1 MGAKRKS
8 SARQP
13 PAISANHADS
23 QPPLPSESVI
33 SDDPS
38 ASTTADN
45 RLRKR
50 KLDVNPSLIIPA
62 DGGRSMRRR
71 SPSPHVAKQEGNA
84 DADPKDPARAKELG
98 MRIWQK
104 IMEAQ
109 TKDGEPMAEPFVKL
123 PPKRQ
128 FPDYYETI
136 KHPMS
141 LEIVKQRLDKQEY
154 DTLKDVV
161 ADIGQIFNNAKRYN
175 VRESALFQWAKK
187 LHATKEDSDSEGDE
201 QDEFTSEPVHRE
213 RTETLPPDADGSSAR
228 EDEDDAKLLNKK
240 KKGPYVAREGPTVYK
255 LIKPVLKAIKEA
267 KAYDGSG
274 RLISDVFMQ
283 LPDRKDLPDYY
294 KTIKTPISLEEIEA
308 KHSGRRYETW
318 EEFFDDLELMCNNA
332 MEYNTDES
340 AVFQD
345 AKRIKDMFPQQR
357 AETKLRLTL
366 PPGTKLSARQ
376 KASAMIPVRVA
387 NPHLGYAPSTA
398 TVNSPVTATMP
409 MSGHMTARGSHG
421 FPGQIPT
428 PSPGAHHSIPQTAY
442 PAPSPSYSQSPYH
455 GSHSLPRPGMSHTS
469 SSSYLP
475 ALPLGVVTEEVVA
488 SLDRYPV
495 HEQQQW
501 LNSLPPHGVATY
513 RSLNV
518 VVEQKKRQAAAQAQA
533 RAQAE
538 AQAQVQAQNAAR
550 VQAQAHAQAQAMYQS
565 FSQTQ
570 TPSHVPS
577 PSPAARSGASTPALP
592 TPQAERRPPPPQP
605 LISHLD
611 LSYTS
616 PSAFGSQQQIIKL
629 RNSRGVVAHSILL
642 DCNTSELEIAAY
654 PDLALAAERGDQ
666 QDEQDMTLH
675 LNGVVSSTGRVVEKE
690 GMKWTV
696 AVPLSKNENRI
707 EVAVGKGGSQGE
719 TVIIYLN
726 RQ

>member
-13 PAISANHADS
+13 PASPANHADS

-62 DGGRSMRRR
+62 DGGRSKRRR

-123 PPKRQ
+123 PPKKMTRV
-128 FPDYYETI
+128 F
-136 KHPMS
+136 H
-141 LEIVKQRLDKQEY
+141 
-154 DTLKDVV
+154 
-161 ADIGQIFNNAKRYN
+161 ADQTNPGKA
-175 VRESALFQWAKK
+175 
-187 LHATKEDSDSEGDE
+187 KEDSDSEGDE
-201 QDEFTSEPVHRE
+201 QDDFTSGPAHRE

-274 RLISDVFMQ
+274 RFVSDVFMQ

-332 MEYNTDES
+332 MEYNEDES

-376 KASAMIPVRVA
+376 KASAMTPVRIA

-398 TVNSPVTATMP
+398 TVNSPVTATMR
-409 MSGHMTARGSHG
+409 HMTARGSHG

-428 PSPGAHHSIPQTAY
+428 PSPGTHHSIPQTAY

-611 LSYTS
+611 FSYTS
-616 PSAFGSQQQIIKL
+616 PSALGSQQQIIKL

-666 QDEQDMTLH
+666 QDQQDMTLH
-675 LNGVVSSTGRVVEKE
+675 LNGVVSSTGRVVEME